1 MELYHHGAANPAVA
15 EAREL
20 SPETKA
26 FLQQYARW
34 LEYTEKCSRDEIAAW
49 QALLLRRLVTFAFNE
64 SPFYRER
71 LSPLFWR
78 DEEADL
84 RFWGE
89 VPILRR
95 VDVERELDRICPAQ
109 VPAEAGA
116 VIESSSS
123 ATTGAPLKFHTCSL
137 ARMVEQCMMHR
148 LFRWHR
154 YDLHAALASV
164 RPYTK
169 SPRVFPEGV
178 TESRWSYLGPPA
190 PHHTIDLRTPTDQLV
205 EWLVRRRPTYVVASP
220 SIARDVA
227 EHPAAMRI
235 REQGLRGIVGIG
247 EGAMDKDRAVVRE
260 RLGCEIA
267 QVYGAAELG
276 AIALQSPALDGM
288 LLCEESVL
296 VEVLNDDGQPVG
308 EGETGRVVLTGLYN
322 YATPFIR
329 YDIGDYVTTMDG
341 PCPSGLK
348 LKGLWRVEGRM
359 RNALKTAD
367 GRRIW
372 PSANSFAELRDHMRA
387 RRWQIRQPDLN
398 TIELSYIPTEEGV
411 DPCDGDLVAR
421 FSALI
426 GRPVRLV
433 TDVVAEMPR
442 TRGGKFELVV
452 SAVSG

>member
-1 MELYHHGAANPAVA
+1 
-15 EAREL
+15 
-20 SPETKA
+20 
-26 FLQQYARW
+26 
-34 LEYTEKCSRDEIAAW
+34 
-49 QALLLRRLVTFAFNE
+49 
-64 SPFYRER
+64 
-71 LSPLFWR
+71 
-78 DEEADL
+78 
-84 RFWGE
+84 
-89 VPILRR
+89 
-95 VDVERELDRICPAQ
+95 
-109 VPAEAGA
+109 
-116 VIESSSS
+116 
-123 ATTGAPLKFHTCSL
+123 
-137 ARMVEQCMMHR
+137 
-148 LFRWHR
+148 
-154 YDLHAALASV
+154 
-164 RPYTK
+164 
-169 SPRVFPEGV
+169 
-178 TESRWSYLGPPA
+178 
-190 PHHTIDLRTPTDQLV
+190 
-205 EWLVRRRPTYVVASP
+205 
-220 SIARDVA
+220 
-227 EHPAAMRI
+227 MRI

-296 VEVLNDDGQPVG
+296 VEVLNDDGLPVG

-329 YDIGDYVTTMDG
+329 YDIGDYVTTMDE
-341 PCPSGLK
+341 PCLSGLK
-348 LKGLWRVEGRM
+348 LKGLRRVEGRM

-372 PSANSFAELRDHMRA
+372 PSANSFAELRDHIRA